1 MRSSILVLFSNL
13 LGFISGFFNFL
24 TTPGNTNN
32 TFYSFTVEFDF
43 PKGLLVFPYCKTT
56 ATTTT
61 AITKELLHFFHRP
74 GYSPRIIV
82 NPFISPFVFTLF
94 LYLLKPAKGD
104 EFFPCNR
111 NKMKHVWN
119 PQCHFISLFIISAFI
134 DCGSHTGCNTFCH
147 YFSSLETL
155 IPFG

>member
-43 PKGLLVFPYCKTT
+43 PKGLLVFSYYKTT
-56 ATTTT
+56 ESP
-61 AITKELLHFFHRP
+61 KSFFIFFQRP

-104 EFFPCNR
+104 EFFSCNR
-111 NKMKHVWN
+111 NKMKHV
-119 PQCHFISLFIISAFI
+119 
-134 DCGSHTGCNTFCH
+134 
-147 YFSSLETL
+147 
-155 IPFG
+155 